1 MDKLDKIAVVAIAAL
16 LAWALVLIVY
26 TSGTGH
32 KNKITGRQRQLNAR
46 QYLDPNLA
54 KKIKQVK
61 NLLAAGSLEKAG
73 LLADEMI
80 KKYPFEGMPYML
92 KGDFRLHKQDPIGAM
107 LNYKEAVDLNPDFLD
122 KNTKVFQGIKIKQT
136 VAEAQAMI
144 EKALADGSDD
154 AKLQKNKKVLYYMLR
169 KIAGGCE

>member
-1 MDKLDKIAVVAIAAL
+1 MDKLDKIAVAAIAAL

-32 KNKITGRQRQLNAR
+32 KNKTAGRQRQLNAR

-54 KKIKQVK
+54 KETKLVK
-61 NLLAAGSLEKAG
+61 KLLASGSLEKAG

-80 KKYPFEGMPYML
+80 KKYPLEGMPYML
-92 KGDFRLHKQDPIGAM
+92 KGDFLLHKQDSIGAM

-122 KNTKVFQGIKIKQT
+122 KNTRIFQGIKIKKT
-136 VAEAQAMI
+136 VAEAQSVL

-154 AKLQKNKKVLYYMLR
+154 SKLQENKKVLYYMLR
-169 KIAGGCE
+169 KIAGGCN